1 MPSPIPR
8 PLHVLTLVSALAGAL
23 AASASPALSQLSTTR
38 GWSFGAHVQGTSLTP
53 EGGTNSSGGGL
64 GIRAGYAFNRI
75 VTGFVHVDGS
85 QIDITDGGS
94 IVGSWNLAHAELG
107 ARFHFANSLRR
118 WVPYLETS
126 VGARAVEV
134 RDAEFAGE
142 SAGNVTFNGGAFTVG
157 TGLSTYFKP
166 SLAFDVSL
174 KWTGGKFTEIDLGDI
189 VQRNIDIDAA
199 SFRFGLGL
207 IWWP

>member
-1 MPSPIPR
+1 MPPPTPR

-38 GWSFGAHVQGTSLTP
+38 GWSFGAHLQGTSLTP

-64 GIRAGYAFNRI
+64 GIRAGYGFNRI

-85 QIDITDGGS
+85 QIDITEGGS

>member
-38 GWSFGAHVQGTSLTP
+38 GWSFGAHLQGTSLTP

-64 GIRAGYAFNRI
+64 GIRAGYGFNRI

-85 QIDITDGGS
+85 QIDITEGGS

>member
-1 MPSPIPR
+1 MPSSTR
-8 PLHVLTLVSALAGAL
+8 RSLQLLTLVGAI
-23 AASASPALSQLSTTR
+23 AASASPALSQRSTTR
-38 GWSFGAHVQGTSLTP
+38 GWSFGAHVQATSLTP
-53 EGGTNSSGGGL
+53 EGGTTSSGGGL
-64 GIRAGYAFNRI
+64 GIRAGYGFNRI

-85 QIDITDGGS
+85 QIDITEGGS

-118 WVPYLETS
+118 WVPYVETS

-134 RDAEFAGE
+134 RDAEFAGK
-142 SAGNVTFNGGAFTVG
+142 SVGNVTFNGGAFTVG
-157 TGLSTYFKP
+157 TGLSTYLKP

-174 KWTGGKFTEIDLGDI
+174 KWTGGKFTEIDLGNVVQKNLDI
-189 VQRNIDIDAA
+189 EATSV
-199 SFRFGLGL
+199 RFGLGM